1 MPVQPNLPQQQ
12 HDTRQDYINSAKNKG
27 KYKLVTKTQIY
38 ELVFNLVDTKIKVQ
52 TLKQS
57 SQQNIGIIIET
68 SVTLLISLSK
78 DKSI

>member
-12 HDTRQDYINSAKNKG
+12 HDTRQDYINPAKNKG